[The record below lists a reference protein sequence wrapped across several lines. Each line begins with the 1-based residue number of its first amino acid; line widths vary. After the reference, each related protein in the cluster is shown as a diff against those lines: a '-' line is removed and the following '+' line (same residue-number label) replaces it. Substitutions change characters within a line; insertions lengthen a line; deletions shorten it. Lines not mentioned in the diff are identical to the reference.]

1 MPIPQPDPLDEFIP
15 ALARMVAT
23 TSWLP
28 NQAVVASLA
37 KAVFPT
43 SRYRSEHSRFS
54 TIQENG
60 GLIGMYDDNTT
71 PEWAIFWAH
80 GLNGTRPKGWTIAH
94 VWPACD
100 DLTSYTHL
108 ANLAMVREPLAS
120 LTDKS
125 GPLTR
130 FLRWHAWDVYNWK
143 PERQA
148 VPAKPDGYDEI
159 SWRYLKSAGDPKALI
174 RQRLAGCDNQRTRI
188 LRPIMESRQML

>member
-15 ALARMVAT
+15 ALARMVAR

-37 KAVFPT
+37 GAVFPT
-43 SRYRSEHSRFS
+43 SRYRRENPRLS

-60 GLIGMYDDNTT
+60 DLVGMYDDNAT

-80 GLNGTRPKGWTIAH
+80 GLSGMRPKGWTIAH
-94 VWPACD
+94 VWPSCD
-100 DLTSYTHL
+100 DLKCYTHL

-130 FLRWHAWDVYNWK
+130 FLRWHAWEVYKWK
-143 PERQA
+143 PARE
-148 VPAKPDGYDEI
+148 PAPTKPDGYHEVR
-159 SWRYLKSAGDPKALI
+159 WRYLETAGDPNALI
-174 RQRLAGCDNQRTRI
+174 RQRLAQCDNQRTRI
-188 LRPIMESRQML
+188 LRPIMESRQSL